1 MACWVQK
8 KRGSGSS
15 IFLLDSKQKRQ
26 PIESKECIRE
36 VVRICTYLAWLW
48 LFTFPCSFIL
58 VSCCLLLFYKGA
70 TAKDESVHIT
80 RAVLAINFWQQ
91 CYSNFKTGIANKH
104 KPKMKKNEHNII
116 SIEYKLYV
124 YININVDDA
133 AKNNCL
139 SRV

>member
-1 MACWVQK
+1 MITKLLGMACWVQK

-70 TAKDESVHIT
+70 IAKDESVHIT
-80 RAVLAINFWQQ
+80 KAVVSRYL
-91 CYSNFKTGIANKH
+91 NKYLCTYFLF
-104 KPKMKKNEHNII
+104 NE
-116 SIEYKLYV
+116 Y
-124 YININVDDA
+124 
-133 AKNNCL
+133 
-139 SRV
+139 